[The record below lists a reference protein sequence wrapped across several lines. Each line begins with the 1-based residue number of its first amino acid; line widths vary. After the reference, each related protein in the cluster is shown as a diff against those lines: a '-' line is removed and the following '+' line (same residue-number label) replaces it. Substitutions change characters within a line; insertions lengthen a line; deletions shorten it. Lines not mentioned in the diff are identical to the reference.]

1 MEFKKNKSS
10 KNTGG
15 LAKSSGGKVTPIRK
29 GGNGSFNLNPTS
41 VSGSQVLAVNP
52 QAQSM
57 LESLFGEFGLQLPEL
72 NMGDPNLSKKV
83 VEIGKVAEVAR
94 KNKAAVRT
102 LLKHVGALMSAEV
115 TKAQFYDAAT
125 QIVIEGKRTIDRA
138 TANAFLSLYN
148 YNKSVDHLQGA
159 VERKTQA
166 IDAQYE
172 YLGQMGDK
180 RLQSGINWIKSKE
193 QQGAK
198 RITENEKTRKQ
209 RATLF
214 SAVQSKRA
222 KDVEYARYGHLEASK
237 DS

>member
-172 YLGQMGDK
+172 YLGQMG
-180 RLQSGINWIKSKE
+180 RISAYSPASIGLNPKSNRALSVLLRQKKLVSSA
-193 QQGAK
+193 QLCFQPF
-198 RITENEKTRKQ
+198 NLNVLKT
-209 RATLF
+209 
-214 SAVQSKRA
+214 
-222 KDVEYARYGHLEASK
+222 
-237 DS
+237 